1 MRLLV
6 DGSNLSLR
14 FAADMST
21 GITTLYS
28 PDGAPHHR
36 IRAPPQPSFS
46 HVTPGLT
53 NPGETN
59 VGALIAEMLQHPRLS
74 DAEVVFDG
82 AAFHGVHAGS
92 SWPGGEGGTSI
103 TFTEKL
109 HSADDAIMQLCEECE
124 PVAPSCSLTSKKAV
138 ALCEGEL
145 AEGESRGAITA
156 TLVKSPSGRKERK
169 RVEAHLRGVG
179 LKHVGQTMSMPLL
192 TEPQRYRSMNVV
204 RGLARLGGDP
214 IRFKH
219 LPGPGAVVVTDDR
232 GLARR
237 CAVRQEPAAVLT
249 SSQLASWLSQYL
261 PDEEDFLEDEELQ
274 LIEEEV

>member
-46 HVTPGLT
+46 RVTPGLT
-53 NPGETN
+53 TPGETN

-109 HSADDAIMQLCEECE
+109 
-124 PVAPSCSLTSKKAV
+124 T
-138 ALCEGEL
+138 
-145 AEGESRGAITA
+145 
-156 TLVKSPSGRKERK
+156 
-169 RVEAHLRGVG
+169 
-179 LKHVGQTMSMPLL
+179 
-192 TEPQRYRSMNVV
+192 
-204 RGLARLGGDP
+204 
-214 IRFKH
+214 
-219 LPGPGAVVVTDDR
+219 
-232 GLARR
+232 
-237 CAVRQEPAAVLT
+237 
-249 SSQLASWLSQYL
+249 
-261 PDEEDFLEDEELQ
+261 
-274 LIEEEV
+274 